1 MDEHSDKIAGAGS
14 LDTAGSPH
22 DNASVA
28 ARLGGQAIT
37 IAARGCT
44 FSAYSAQPRSGD
56 APTSPL
62 PVLMVHGWPQFATC
76 WEGVAQCLLAAG
88 HAVHAYDQRGYSPG
102 ARPQQVEL
110 YRLHELVADLRAIAD
125 ALGLARFHLVGHDW
139 GGIVG
144 WAFTAMHPDRL
155 ATYTAVSTSH
165 PKAHAQRMNEDP
177 EQHRRMQYLRNIQE
191 KPERTRDHYLGNGGL
206 RLDAIY
212 ENAIPADV
220 RRSYI
225 ARLCEPGVMDAVL
238 KYYRAMGL
246 GEEAPMTPITVPTQ
260 YIWGSGDV
268 AFTRDAALLTADYVE
283 GDYRFLPLEGATHW
297 LPEERAEDVAQAIL
311 EWSSRYPR

>member
-1 MDEHSDKIAGAGS
+1 M
-14 LDTAGSPH
+14 
-22 DNASVA
+22 
-28 ARLGGQAIT
+28 
-37 IAARGCT
+37 
-44 FSAYSAQPRSGD
+44 
-56 APTSPL
+56 
-62 PVLMVHGWPQFATC
+62 
-76 WEGVAQCLLAAG
+76 
-88 HAVHAYDQRGYSPG
+88 
-102 ARPQQVEL
+102 
-110 YRLHELVADLRAIAD
+110 
-125 ALGLARFHLVGHDW
+125 
-139 GGIVG
+139 
-144 WAFTAMHPDRL
+144 
-155 ATYTAVSTSH
+155 
-165 PKAHAQRMNEDP
+165 
-177 EQHRRMQYLRNIQE
+177 
-191 KPERTRDHYLGNGGL
+191 